1 VKNYNKI
8 ARQAGM
14 TLIELTVVLLVLIG
28 LAGLMIP
35 YVSGFVAKTHDSTGT
50 NNLANLNGTIQRF
63 HTQFN
68 SMPDDLHSLVTT
80 GTTAIYPAM
89 MNPNMLTATTYT
101 SDGTAGMVGTEVP
114 LVSLVTAGM
123 SSVYEMKDGT
133 TNGSKTFDAG
143 NASVAIPNG
152 MMAAAGTVD
161 VAVLNA
167 GDRFSV
173 ENHLAKAFGR
183 QVSDFDSA
191 CYDYV
196 VMGVGQESQL
206 TGNAIQEAPVHFA
219 QNGDMGPENNYN
231 RFVAVFQVD
240 KAMALVASSA
250 ASIDAATGTL
260 PTSGCAAGT
269 EQAKFV
275 GTAMVMM
282 PNHIIGLA
290 EELDAAYTH
299 MSAN

>member
-1 VKNYNKI
+1 M

-28 LAGLMIP
+28 LAGLMVP
-35 YVSGFVAKTHDSTGT
+35 YVSGFVSKTHDSTGS
-50 NNLANLNGTIQRF
+50 NNLAALNNTIQRF

-68 SMPDDLHSLVTT
+68 AMPDDLHSLVTT
-80 GTTAIYPAM
+80 GSTTIYPAL
-89 MNPNMLTATTYT
+89 MNPSMLTATTYT
-101 SDGTAGMVGTEVP
+101 SDGVVGMLGPEVP
-114 LVSLVTAGM
+114 LASLRNVGI

-143 NASVAIPNG
+143 NASVIVPNPMTVAG
-152 MMAAAGTVD
+152 AGTVD

-167 GDRFSV
+167 GDRTSV
-173 ENHLAKAFGR
+173 ENHLATAFGR
-183 QVSDFDSA
+183 QLSDFDSA

-196 VMGVGQESQL
+196 VMGVGQESEL
-206 TGNAIQEAPVHFA
+206 TGRAIQEAPVHFA

-231 RFVAVFQVD
+231 RFVAVFEVD
-240 KAMALVASSA
+240 KAMGLIAANATNALGS
-250 ASIDAATGTL
+250 
-260 PTSGCAAGT
+260 SGCAMGT

-275 GTAMVMM
+275 GTAMIMM

-290 EELDAAYTH
+290 EELDSAYSNMAAK
-299 MSAN
+299 

>member
-1 VKNYNKI
+1 
-8 ARQAGM
+8 M

-35 YVSGFVAKTHDSTGT
+35 YVSGFVSKTHDSTGS

-68 SMPDDLHSLVTT
+68 SMPDDLHSLI
-80 GTTAIYPAM
+80 TTAGAVYPAL
-89 MNPNMLTATTYT
+89 MNPAMLTATTYT
-101 SDGTAGMVGTEVP
+101 EDGTAAMVGSEVP
-114 LVSLVTAGM
+114 LASLINTGM

-143 NASVAIPNG
+143 NVSVAIPMPMSG
-152 MMAAAGTVD
+152 SAGTVD

-183 QVSDFDSA
+183 QISDFDST

-196 VMGVGQESQL
+196 VMGVGQESEL
-206 TGNAIQEAPVHFA
+206 TGRAIQEAPVHFA

-231 RFVAVFQVD
+231 RFVAVFEVD
-240 KAMALVASSA
+240 KAMGAVAAQAVDVLAAADGLGTSA
-250 ASIDAATGTL
+250 
-260 PTSGCAAGT
+260 GCTAGT
-269 EQAKFV
+269 KQAKFI

-290 EELDAAYTH
+290 EELDSAYSNMTTK
-299 MSAN
+299 